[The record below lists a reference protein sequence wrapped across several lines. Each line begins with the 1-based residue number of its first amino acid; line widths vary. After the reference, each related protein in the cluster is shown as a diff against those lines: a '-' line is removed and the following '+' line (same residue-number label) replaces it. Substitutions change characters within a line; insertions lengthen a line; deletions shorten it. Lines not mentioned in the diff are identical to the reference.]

1 MQWKHKARGHLTG
14 PSYHL
19 MANNRET
26 FATFIKTGQAVST
39 QALKA
44 VIDVLEKIVFS
55 KKILVSKTVQSLS
68 TEFFHTVHGKYCYLR
83 IQGED
88 PI

>member
-1 MQWKHKARGHLTG
+1 MARAEYAVETQSSW
-14 PSYHL
+14 PSYR

-26 FATFIKTGQAVST
+26 FATFIKTGQADST

-55 KKILVSKTVQSLS
+55 KKIFVSKTVQSLS
-68 TEFFHTVHGKYCYLR
+68 TEFFHTVHSKYRYLR